1 MEKVVMPQ
9 NGIYHEGVEALAEA
23 LSENPALQHLDLND
37 NLLTPKGENMLTPK
51 GEIVLTPKGENVLRL
66 KGEIEMAKLEKAR

>member
-9 NGIYHEGVEALAEA
+9 NGIYHEGVRALAEA

-37 NLLTPKGENMLTPK
+37 NLLTPKGETPCSM
-51 GEIVLTPKGENVLRL
+51 GAGWDTRLRL
-66 KGEIEMAKLEKAR
+66 PDIGSNTLT